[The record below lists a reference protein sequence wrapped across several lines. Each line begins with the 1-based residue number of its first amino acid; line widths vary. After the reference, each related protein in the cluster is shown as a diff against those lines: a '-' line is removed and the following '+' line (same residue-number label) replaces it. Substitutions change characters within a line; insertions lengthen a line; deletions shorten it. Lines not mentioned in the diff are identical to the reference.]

1 MDRFGDCQW
10 NLLVLSLG
18 ICYED
23 DRQVQREVCI
33 GKQRD
38 GGKSTNSVLVCCSKI
53 FKSISVTDIF
63 Q

>member
-1 MDRFGDCQW
+1 MDRFSDRRW

-38 GGKSTNSVLVCCSKI
+38 GGKSTNSVLVCGSKI
-53 FKSISVTDIF
+53 F
-63 Q
+63 